1 MSLIYHNYLGAP
13 RAGLDLFGTKRE
25 TLSRD
30 SPLQAQN
37 GLMGTPVRILGIDPG
52 LRHTGW
58 GLIVSDGPR
67 LSYVAHGVIS
77 PDPDLALAERLAVI
91 FNGVSE
97 LIGLHSPQLAGV
109 EETLVNAG
117 AQSALKLGQ
126 ARGAAM
132 TALAV
137 GSVEVA
143 EFAPRRIKQAIVGTG
158 KADKD
163 QIAFM
168 VQRLL
173 PRAGQVKADAAD
185 ALACAICTAHYR
197 PVVARGVA

>member
-1 MSLIYHNYLGAP
+1 
-13 RAGLDLFGTKRE
+13 
-25 TLSRD
+25 
-30 SPLQAQN
+30 
-37 GLMGTPVRILGIDPG
+37 MGTPVRILGIDPG

-58 GLIVSDGPR
+58 GMILSDGPR
-67 LSYVAHGVIS
+67 LSWVAHGVIS
-77 PDPDLALAERLAVI
+77 PDPTLPLAERLAVI

-97 LIGLHSPQLAGV
+97 LVSLHQPHLAGV

-137 GSVEVA
+137 SSVEVS

-158 KADKD
+158 KADKE

-173 PRAGQVKADAAD
+173 PRAGGVKNDAA
-185 ALACAICTAHYR
+185 
-197 PVVARGVA
+197 G